1 MAVKEKLEKVAN
13 NVKAI
18 PVVNKIPGVNQGL
31 DVLVKVGEFVDQLN
45 VKREKIKE
53 LEEQVKKDKEVAH
66 KIEMITKNSSMT
78 EEQKDRELKKHFDVI
93 FGR

>member
-1 MAVKEKLEKVAN
+1 MAKKKLEEIVNSVKE
-13 NVKAI
+13 I

-31 DVLVKVGEFVDQLN
+31 DVLAKVGKYVDQFN
-45 VKREKIKE
+45 VKRDKIKE
-53 LEEQVKKDKEVAH
+53 LQEQLKKEKEIAH

-78 EEQKDRELKKHFDVI
+78 EEQKDRELKKHFDII